1 MAKWHSK
8 LKRFPGRGSRRT
20 WGEPL
25 DDSACVMPV
34 EGEREGRG
42 IGEGRILNCNIIQ
55 ITVWPGQWGVFK
67 SKLPKGGFSHL
78 ARVGPALVLPC
89 ALSLVWEQPRRAWP
103 QCKGQQ
109 QPSVSYTLCSR
120 RSEWCISIGSG
131 VWGTGSH
138 LNLPVCSHF
147 SIQGLTLSQAVFY
160 LHKRDLAK
168 L

>member
-1 MAKWHSK
+1 
-8 LKRFPGRGSRRT
+8 
-20 WGEPL
+20 
-25 DDSACVMPV
+25 MPV
-34 EGEREGRG
+34 EGEREGRR

-78 ARVGPALVLPC
+78 ARMAQPWYFRVLCHWFGSSPREHG
-89 ALSLVWEQPRRAWP
+89 LSARVSSSPV
-103 QCKGQQ
+103 
-109 QPSVSYTLCSR
+109 SVSYTLYSR

-131 VWGTGSH
+131 VWGTRSH

-147 SIQGLTLSQAVFY
+147 SIQGLTFSQAMFY